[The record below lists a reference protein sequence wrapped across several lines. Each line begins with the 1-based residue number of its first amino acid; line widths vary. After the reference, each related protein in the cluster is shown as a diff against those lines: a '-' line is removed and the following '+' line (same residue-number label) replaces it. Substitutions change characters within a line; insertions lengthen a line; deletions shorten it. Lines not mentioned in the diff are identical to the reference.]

1 MKERNVDLEEALD
14 STDWALI
21 IGKDGDLKGLFIP
34 EGEEDDE
41 VPAVI
46 IDICKNH
53 FGIDPTTESD
63 IDNFYEYTLH

>member
-1 MKERNVDLEEALD
+1 MKESNVDLEEALD

-34 EGEEDDE
+34 EEDDE

-53 FGIDPTTESD
+53 FGIDPTTEED
-63 IDNFYEYTLH
+63 TLH

>member
-1 MKERNVDLEEALD
+1 MKESNVDLEEALD

-21 IGKDGDLKGLFIP
+21 IGKD
-34 EGEEDDE
+34 EEDDE

-53 FGIDPTTESD
+53 FGIDPTTEED
-63 IDNFYEYTLH
+63 TLH